1 MEVVVTDHALA
12 RMRERSIS
20 DAELK
25 DVIESGETKYSDS
38 KRLWIYK
45 TVSGRADNLIC
56 AAVVLDGM
64 VVVKTVM
71 INWEL
76 EE

>member
-25 DVIESGETKYSDS
+25 DVIESGATKYSDS

-45 TVSGRADNLIC
+45 TVSGADNLIC